1 MPGREELGHN
11 INMNKLEESTGLHMP
26 MAEQGWCEW
35 RKIRQEEKVGA
46 TLWRLEDRAK
56 PSEDL
61 ALCKRKHWCFCVV
74 LVCFCCCC
82 CWLLIYFY
90 SFHRELTAFQRW
102 YLGVLDYNGN
112 EKRAIKNEQL
122 LSKANSGKLH
132 LINRT
137 RAISYIVLMDKM
149 GLYVFTMTKQNENLS
164 APAFP

>member
-1 MPGREELGHN
+1 M
-11 INMNKLEESTGLHMP
+11 
-26 MAEQGWCEW
+26 
-35 RKIRQEEKVGA
+35 
-46 TLWRLEDRAK
+46 
-56 PSEDL
+56 
-61 ALCKRKHWCFCVV
+61 
-74 LVCFCCCC
+74 
-82 CWLLIYFY
+82 
-90 SFHRELTAFQRW
+90 
-102 YLGVLDYNGN
+102 LDYNGN